1 MNNLNK
7 IILGNFLIE
16 NGSFKK
22 WRFVTV
28 LFIMAVIM
36 IFSSHLVDKKIILIA
51 DIKYE
56 ISILESEF
64 LENRKT
70 VMRLRMESN
79 VLSFMKARKIKS
91 SINPPNKIIVK

>member
-70 VMRLRMESN
+70 VMELRMESN
-79 VLSFMKARKIKS
+79 VLSFMKVRKIKS
-91 SINPPNKIIVK
+91 SINPPNTIIVN

>member
-70 VMRLRMESN
+70 VMELRMESN
-79 VLSFMKARKIKS
+79 VLSFMKERKIKS